1 MSSQNI
7 DKQLAIL
14 CSNYIQ
20 FLHNVLLSWMFSQY
34 KALLTSQLLSKSLF
48 LAASVKNTRSE
59 YACFWKMHLFQGI
72 LYLKISISSKCLW
85 VSLSMH
91 YNVHSTYNLMP
102 AINQLVISNYCFI
115 TYLIIIIYFFILSCC
130 ILHVAQLCCIAL
142 LIQ

>member
-1 MSSQNI
+1 
-7 DKQLAIL
+7 
-14 CSNYIQ
+14 
-20 FLHNVLLSWMFSQY
+20 MFSQY